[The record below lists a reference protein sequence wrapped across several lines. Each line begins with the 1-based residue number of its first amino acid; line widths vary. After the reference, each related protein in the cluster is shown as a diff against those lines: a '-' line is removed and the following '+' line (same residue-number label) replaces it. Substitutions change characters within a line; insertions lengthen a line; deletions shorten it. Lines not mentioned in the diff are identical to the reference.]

1 MTESADEPIADRD
14 EVLALLRQGPQVFNA
29 WRVAHPDH
37 AIDLARASL
46 AGLMLDHVFLAGAD
60 LTAVDFSS
68 ARLMSATLS
77 GADLSDANFTGADLT
92 GTMFGPPDLVDSRI
106 MYAPMGKRLNWG
118 ATLRGAVFTGANL
131 HHTSFQET
139 RLDGVDL
146 RGCDLSTLDL
156 RRASLE
162 GALVDE
168 GATGPAD
175 GTRHPPYMVVLGEGV
190 NLPRV
195 RSAKGHPELD

>member
-1 MTESADEPIADRD
+1 MTESGEAPTADRD

-29 WRVAHPDH
+29 WRVAHTDH

-46 AGLMLDHVFLAGAD
+46 AGLMLDHVFLAGAHLAGVD
-60 LTAVDFSS
+60 LSG
-68 ARLMSATLS
+68 ARLMSASLS
-77 GADLSDANFTGADLT
+77 GADLSDANFTGADLA
-92 GTMFGPPDLVDSRI
+92 GTMFGPPDLVDMRI
-106 MYAPMGKRLNWG
+106 RYAPMGKRLNWG
-118 ATLRGAVFTGANL
+118 ATLRGAVFTGAHL

-156 RRASLE
+156 RRTSLD

-168 GATGPAD
+168 GATGPAE
-175 GTRHPPYMVVLGEGV
+175 GIRHPPYVVVLGPGV
-190 NLPRV
+190 NLPRP
-195 RSAKGHPELD
+195 RRAKSHPELD